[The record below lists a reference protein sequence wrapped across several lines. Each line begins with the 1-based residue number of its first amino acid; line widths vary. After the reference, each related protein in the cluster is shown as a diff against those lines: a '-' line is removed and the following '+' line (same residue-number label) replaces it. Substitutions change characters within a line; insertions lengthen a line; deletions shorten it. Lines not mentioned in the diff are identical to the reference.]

1 MATDLQATDLK
12 GRIQQ
17 VEDWVKTLR
26 WLVAIAAILLGVE
39 IWFLI
44 HPSLFQAGAVRA
56 RKFTVVDDDGKT
68 LAELG
73 TKNGV
78 SYLSFYD
85 ANYKSK
91 AQIVVSEAEG
101 PKIIL
106 FDKDQ
111 NQRALLEVAE
121 NPELVLHS
129 ADHQVRALLTADD
142 ETSVFWLKDK
152 KGFTTILG
160 NAVEETRKVTKNGVQ
175 PVVSDTVKK
184 TPGASIQ
191 LRDPGNSMLWKA
203 P

>member
-12 GRIQQ
+12 GRVQQ

-26 WLVAIAAILLGVE
+26 WLVAIVAVLLGVE

-44 HPSLFQAGAVRA
+44 HPALFQAGAVRA
-56 RKFTVVDDDGKT
+56 RKFTVVDEDGKT
-68 LAELG
+68 AAELG
-73 TKNGV
+73 TRNGV

-85 ANYKSK
+85 AHYKSK
-91 AQIVVSEAEG
+91 AQIVVSNAEG

-111 NQRALLEVAE
+111 NQRALLEVTE
-121 NPELVLHS
+121 TPELVLHS
-129 ADHQVRALLTADD
+129 SDHQVRVLLTADD
-142 ETSVFWLKDK
+142 DTSVFWLKDK
-152 KGFTTILG
+152 KGFATILG
-160 NAVEETRKVTKNGVQ
+160 NAVEESRKIAKSNGQ
-175 PVVSDTVKK
+175 PVVTDTVKR

-191 LRDPGNSMLWKA
+191 LRDPGNSTLWKA

>member
-1 MATDLQATDLK
+1 MATNLQATDLK
-12 GRIQQ
+12 GRIQW

-26 WLVAIAAILLGVE
+26 WLVAIAAVLLGVE

-44 HPSLFQAGAVRA
+44 HPALFQAGAVRA
-56 RKFTVVDDDGKT
+56 RKFTVVDDEGKT
-68 LAELG
+68 VAELG

-91 AQIVVSEAEG
+91 AQIVVSGAEG

-111 NQRALLEVAE
+111 NQRALLEVTE
-121 NPELVLHS
+121 TPEFVLHS

-152 KGFTTILG
+152 KGFATILG
-160 NAVEETRKVTKNGVQ
+160 NAVQETRKITKSGGQ
-175 PVVSDTVKK
+175 PVVADTVKR
-184 TPGASIQ
+184 TTGASIE
-191 LRDPGNSMLWKA
+191 LRDPGNSTLWKA

>member
-12 GRIQQ
+12 GRM
-17 VEDWVKTLR
+17 EDWLKAVR
-26 WLVAIAAILLGVE
+26 WFLAGTFAVLGLQL
-39 IWFLI
+39 WFLI
-44 HPSLFQAGAVRA
+44 HPALFQAGAVRA
-56 RKFTVVDDDGKT
+56 RKFTVVDDGKT
-68 LAELG
+68 VAELG

-91 AQIVVSEAEG
+91 AQIVVSGAEG
-101 PKIIL
+101 AKIIL

-111 NQRALLEVAE
+111 NQRALLEVTE
-121 NPELVLHS
+121 KPELVLHS
-129 ADHQVRALLTADD
+129 SDHQVRVLLTAND
-142 ETSVFWLKDK
+142 EASVFWLKDK

-160 NAVEETRKVTKNGVQ
+160 NAVEESRKITKSSGQPLVT
-175 PVVSDTVKK
+175 DTVKR

-191 LRDPGNSMLWKA
+191 LRDPGNSTLWKA

>member
-26 WLVAIAAILLGVE
+26 WFLVGAGVFFCLQ

-44 HPSLFQAGAVRA
+44 HPALFQAGAVRA
-56 RKFTVVDDDGKT
+56 RKFTVVDDEGKT
-68 LAELG
+68 VAELG

-78 SYLSFYD
+78 TFLSFYD
-85 ANYKSK
+85 ANFKSK

-106 FDKDQ
+106 FDKEQ
-111 NQRALLEVAE
+111 NQRALLEVTE
-121 NPELVLHS
+121 TPELVLHS

-160 NAVEETRKVTKNGVQ
+160 NAVEESRKISKSAGQ
-175 PVVSDTVKK
+175 PVVTDAVKK
-184 TPGASIQ
+184 TPSASIQ
-191 LRDPGNSMLWKA
+191 VRDPGNSTLWKA

>member
-12 GRIQQ
+12 GRIQL

-26 WLVAIAAILLGVE
+26 WLVAIAAVLLGVE

-44 HPSLFQAGAVRA
+44 HPALFQAGVVRA
-56 RKFTVVDDDGKT
+56 RKFTVVDEEGKT
-68 LAELG
+68 VAELG

-91 AQIVVSEAEG
+91 AQIVVNDAEG

-111 NQRALLEVAE
+111 NQRALLEVTE
-121 NPELVLHS
+121 TPEFVLHS

-152 KGFTTILG
+152 KGFATILG
-160 NAVEETRKVTKNGVQ
+160 NAVEETRKITKSGGQ
-175 PVVSDTVKK
+175 PVVTDTVKK
-184 TPGASIQ
+184 APGASIQ
-191 LRDPGNSMLWKA
+191 LRDPGNSTLWKA

>member
-17 VEDWVKTLR
+17 VEDRVKALR
-26 WLVAIAAILLGVE
+26 WLLASTFAVLGLQ

-68 LAELG
+68 VAELG

-91 AQIVVSEAEG
+91 AQIVVSGVEG

-111 NQRALLEVAE
+111 NQRALLEVTE
-121 NPELVLHS
+121 TPELVLHS
-129 ADHQVRALLTADD
+129 SDHQVRVLLTADD
-142 ETSVFWLKDK
+142 ETTVFWLKDK

-160 NAVEETRKVTKNGVQ
+160 NAVEESRKIAKGSGQ
-175 PVVSDTVKK
+175 PVVTDTVKR

-191 LRDPGNSMLWKA
+191 LRDPGNSTLWKA

>member
-1 MATDLQATDLK
+1 MATDLLATDLK
-12 GRIQQ
+12 GRIQR

-26 WLVAIAAILLGVE
+26 WVLAGAGIFFGLQT
-39 IWFLI
+39 WSLI
-44 HPSLFQAGAVRA
+44 HPTLFQANTIRA
-56 RKFTVVDDDGKT
+56 RNVTIVDEKGKT
-68 LAELG
+68 VGELG
-73 TKNGV
+73 TRNGV

-85 ANYKSK
+85 ANYKTK
-91 AQIVVSEAEG
+91 AQIAVSEAEG

-111 NQRALLEVAE
+111 NQRALLEVTE
-121 NPELVLHS
+121 TPELVLHS

-152 KGFTTILG
+152 KGFATILG
-160 NAVEETRKVTKNGVQ
+160 NAVEETRKVTKGGGQ
-175 PVVSDTVKK
+175 PVVTDTVKR

-191 LRDPGNSMLWKA
+191 LRDPGNSTLWKV